1 MCCVAALHPMLIAH
15 LNRKRRERE
24 AAGLWRALR
33 VTESACAPT
42 VQVRTRAGAVEQ
54 RLAFCSN
61 DYLGLANHPAI
72 VEALIEGARRWGVG
86 SGASHLVSGH
96 SRAHAL
102 LEDRLGDLFADHI
115 PNARA
120 LLFCSGFAANLALL
134 TTLGDGDATILAD
147 KLNHASLVDGGL
159 LAGARMHR
167 YPHGRLDLLAARLA
181 ECSSPIKLIVTDS
194 VFSMDGDIAPLPE
207 LLALAEVHD
216 AWLIIDDAHG
226 FGVLGA
232 HGLGALEHFG
242 LASER
247 LIVMG
252 TLGKAAGV
260 SGAFVVAHP
269 AVVEALIQ
277 GGRSYI
283 YTTAM
288 PPALAHALCASLELI
303 TGAEGAARRAELQA
317 LIGRLRLGLQDVID
331 THRPEGWRLGESA
344 TAIQPLIV
352 GDNHAAVSLAARLE
366 QHGLWVPAIRPPTVP
381 TGSARVRISLSAAHT
396 ADDVDRLCTVLGQL
410 ACTPQ
415 TAEPLELRT

>member
-1 MCCVAALHPMLIAH
+1 MLIAH

-24 AAGLWRALR
+24 AAGLWRQLR
-33 VTESACAPT
+33 VTETACAPST
-42 VQVRTRAGAVEQ
+42 LLQAHTGVAEQ

-61 DYLGLANHPAI
+61 DYLGLAAHPAI
-72 VEALIEGARRWGVG
+72 VDALIEGARRWGAG

-102 LEDRLGDLFADHI
+102 LEDRLGALFASHI
-115 PNARA
+115 PDARA

-159 LAGARMHR
+159 LAAARMHR

-181 ECSSPIKLIVTDS
+181 ECTSPVKLIVTDS
-194 VFSMDGDIAPLPE
+194 VFSMDGDLAPIPE
-207 LLALAEVHD
+207 LLALAEAHD

-232 HGLGALEHFG
+232 GGRGAVEHFG
-242 LASER
+242 LAGER

-269 AVVEALIQ
+269 AVIDALIQ

-288 PPALAHALCASLELI
+288 PPALAHALSASLALI
-303 TGAEGAARRAELQA
+303 DSPEGAARRATLRT
-317 LIGRLRLGLQDVID
+317 LIAHLRRGLLAVID
-331 THRPEGWRLGESA
+331 AHRPAGWRLGESA

-352 GDNHAAVSLAARLE
+352 GDNQAALALAAELE
-366 QHGLWVPAIRPPTVP
+366 QHGLWVPAIRPPTVAA
-381 TGSARVRISLSAAHT
+381 GSARLRISLSAAHT
-396 ADDVDRLCTVLGQL
+396 LADVEHLCAALAQL
-410 ACTPQ
+410 AAGAT
-415 TAEPLELRT
+415 TRSARA

>member
-1 MCCVAALHPMLIAH
+1 
-15 LNRKRRERE
+15 
-24 AAGLWRALR
+24 LR
-33 VTESACAPT
+33 VTETACAPST
-42 VQVRTRAGAVEQ
+42 LLQAHTGAAER

-61 DYLGLANHPAI
+61 DYLGLAAHPAI
-72 VEALIEGARRWGVG
+72 VDALIEGARRWGAG

-102 LEDRLGDLFADHI
+102 LEDRLGALFASHI
-115 PNARA
+115 PDACA

-159 LAGARMHR
+159 LAAARMHR

-181 ECSSPIKLIVTDS
+181 ECTSTVKLIVTDS
-194 VFSMDGDIAPLPE
+194 VFSMDGDLAPIPE
-207 LLALAEVHD
+207 LLALAEAHD

-232 HGLGALEHFG
+232 GGRGAVEHFG
-242 LASER
+242 LAGER

-269 AVVEALIQ
+269 AVIDALIQ

-288 PPALAHALCASLELI
+288 PPALAHALSASLTLI
-303 TGAEGAARRAELQA
+303 DSPEGAARRATLRT
-317 LIGRLRLGLQDVID
+317 LIAHLRRGLLAVID
-331 THRPEGWRLGESA
+331 AHRPAGWHLGESA

-352 GDNHAAVSLAARLE
+352 GDNQAALAMAAELE
-366 QHGLWVPAIRPPTVP
+366 QHGLWVPAIRPPTVA
-381 TGSARVRISLSAAHT
+381 TGSARLRISLSAAHT
-396 ADDVDRLCTVLGQL
+396 VADVERLCAALAQL
-410 ACTPQ
+410 AAGA
-415 TAEPLELRT
+415 TARSARA

>member
-1 MCCVAALHPMLIAH
+1 MCCVAAPLPMLIAH
-15 LNRKRRERE
+15 LNRKRLERE

-33 VTESACAPT
+33 VTESPCAPA
-42 VQVRTRAGAVEQ
+42 VQVGTRSGTVEQ

-61 DYLGLANHPAI
+61 DYLGLASHPAI
-72 VEALIEGARRWGVG
+72 VEALVEGARRWGAG

-102 LEDRLGDLFADHI
+102 LEDRLGALFTAHI

-134 TTLGDGDATILAD
+134 TTLGDGAATIFAD

-159 LAGARMHR
+159 LAAARMQR
-167 YPHGRLDLLAARLA
+167 YPHVRLDLLAKHLA
-181 ECSSPIKLIVTDS
+181 ECSSPVKLIVTDS
-194 VFSMDGDIAPLPE
+194 VFSMDGDLAPLAE
-207 LLALAEVHD
+207 LLALAEAHD

-232 HGLGALEHFG
+232 HGLGALEHLG
-242 LASER
+242 LSSER

-269 AVVEALIQ
+269 AVIEALIQ

-288 PPALAHALCASLELI
+288 PPALAHALGTSLDLI
-303 TGAEGAARRAELQA
+303 TGAEGAARRAQLQA
-317 LIGRLRLGLQDVID
+317 LIEGLRQGLQHVIE
-331 THRPEGWRLGESA
+331 THRPQGWRLGDSA

-352 GDNHAAVSLAARLE
+352 GDNHAAVTLATRLE
-366 QHGLWVPAIRPPTVP
+366 QEGLWVPAIRPPTVP
-381 TGSARVRISLSAAHT
+381 AGSARLRISLSAAHT
-396 ADDVDRLCTVLGQL
+396 ADDVDRLCAAL
-410 ACTPQ
+410 ARLAAMPQ
-415 TAEPLELRT
+415 RAELPALRA